1 MVEQYEYY
9 DEDFDN
15 ALESMLAE
23 ARKNGDDS
31 RCITAKELHATVVTS
46 RKMYMRMACDAMWKL
61 WRKQGAYESRV
72 VFTPASNQ
80 GSKLEIEY
88 SADDVD

>member
-15 ALESMLAE
+15 ALERMLEE
-23 ARKNGDDS
+23 ARNSGEDS
-31 RCITAKELHATVVTS
+31 RRITAKELHSTVVTS

-72 VFTPASNQ
+72 VFTPASNK
-80 GSKLEIEY
+80 GSKLEIDY
-88 SADDVD
+88 IASDSD

>member
-15 ALESMLAE
+15 ALTRMLDE
-23 ARKNGDDS
+23 AREGGAVS
-31 RCITAKELHATVVTS
+31 RRITAKELHATVVTS
-46 RKMYMRMACDAMWKL
+46 RKMYMRMTCDAMWRL
-61 WRKQGAYESRV
+61 WRKQGAYEGRV
-72 VFTPASNQ
+72 IFTPASNQ

-88 SADDVD
+88 EA

>member
-15 ALESMLAE
+15 ALVAMLEE
-23 ARKNGDDS
+23 ARGS
-31 RCITAKELHATVVTS
+31 GLETRRITAKELQSTVVTS

-80 GSKLEIEY
+80 GSKLEIDY
-88 SADDVD
+88 LATDID

>member
-15 ALESMLAE
+15 ALVAMLEE
-23 ARKNGDDS
+23 AREGGS
-31 RCITAKELHATVVTS
+31 ETRRITAKELHSTVVTS

-88 SADDVD
+88 DSAEMD

>member
-15 ALESMLAE
+15 ALVSMLGE
-23 ARKNGDDS
+23 ARESGAES
-31 RCITAKELHATVVTS
+31 RRITAKELHASVVTS
-46 RKMYMRMACDAMWKL
+46 RKMYMRMTCDAMWKL
-61 WRKQGAYESRV
+61 WKKQGSYESRV
-72 VFTPASNQ
+72 VYTPASNQ

-88 SADDVD
+88 ESS

>member
-15 ALESMLAE
+15 ALTQMLEE
-23 ARKNGDDS
+23 AREGGADS
-31 RCITAKELHATVVTS
+31 RRITAKELHATVVTS
-46 RKMYMRMACDAMWKL
+46 RKMYMRMTCDAMWRL

-80 GSKLEIEY
+80 GSKLEIDY
-88 SADDVD
+88 IATDLD

>member
-1 MVEQYEYY
+1 MVERYEYY

-15 ALESMLAE
+15 ALTRMLEE
-23 ARKNGDDS
+23 ARESGADS
-31 RCITAKELHATVVTS
+31 RRITRRSCIRRLLLRA
-46 RKMYMRMACDAMWKL
+46 RCICGMACDAMWKL
-61 WRKQGAYESRV
+61 WRKQGAYEGRV

-88 SADDVD
+88 DAAGD

>member
-9 DEDFDN
+9 DEDFDS
-15 ALESMLAE
+15 ALTAMLEE
-23 ARKNGDDS
+23 AREGGS
-31 RCITAKELHATVVTS
+31 ETRRITAKELHESVVTS

-61 WRKQGAYESRV
+61 WRKQGAYEGRV

-88 SADDVD
+88 SADDID

>member
-15 ALESMLAE
+15 ALASMLDE
-23 ARKNGDDS
+23 ARDNGDGN
-31 RCITAKELHATVVTS
+31 RRITAKELHASVVTS
-46 RKMYMRMACDAMWKL
+46 RKMYMRMACDAMWRL
-61 WRKQGAYESRV
+61 WKKQGAYESRV

-88 SADDVD
+88 EA

>member
-9 DEDFDN
+9 DQDFDD
-15 ALESMLAE
+15 ALVRMLAE
-23 ARKNGDDS
+23 ARESGLDS
-31 RCITAKELHATVVTS
+31 RRITAKELHSSVVTS

-61 WRKQGAYESRV
+61 WKKQGAYERRV

-88 SADDVD
+88 MA

>member
-15 ALESMLAE
+15 ALVQMLEE
-23 ARKNGDDS
+23 ARAGGEDS
-31 RCITAKELHATVVTS
+31 RRITAKELHSTVVTS

-72 VFTPASNQ
+72 VFTPASTQ
-80 GSKLEIEY
+80 GSKLEIDY
-88 SADDVD
+88 DSAEMD

>member
-31 RCITAKELHATVVTS
+31 RRITAKELHATVVTS
-46 RKMYMRMACDAMWKL
+46 RKMYMRWHATRCGSCGGSRGHTK
-61 WRKQGAYESRV
+61 SRV

-88 SADDVD
+88 SADDTD

>member
-1 MVEQYEYY
+1 MVERYEYY

-15 ALESMLAE
+15 ALVRMLDE
-23 ARKNGDDS
+23 ARASGAES
-31 RCITAKELHATVVTS
+31 RRITAKELHSSVVTS

-72 VFTPASNQ
+72 VFTPASNL
-80 GSKLEIEY
+80 GSKLEIDYET
-88 SADDVD
+88 DND

>member
-15 ALESMLAE
+15 ALVRMLEE
-23 ARKNGDDS
+23 ARNGGEDS
-31 RCITAKELHATVVTS
+31 RRITAKELHSTVVTS

-72 VFTPASNQ
+72 VFTPASSQ
-80 GSKLEIEY
+80 GSKLEIDY
-88 SADDVD
+88 VATDND

>member
-1 MVEQYEYY
+1 MVERYEYY

-15 ALESMLAE
+15 ALLNMLEE
-23 ARKNGDDS
+23 ARESGAEN
-31 RCITAKELHATVVTS
+31 RRITAKELHATVVTS

-61 WRKQGAYESRV
+61 WRKQGAYEGRV

-88 SADDVD
+88 DAAEMD

>member
-31 RCITAKELHATVVTS
+31 RRITAKELHATVVTS

-88 SADDVD
+88 SADDTD

>member
-15 ALESMLAE
+15 ALVGMLEE
-23 ARKNGDDS
+23 ARESGSES
-31 RCITAKELHATVVTS
+31 RRITAKELHESVVTS

-61 WRKQGAYESRV
+61 WRKQGAYEGRV

-88 SADDVD
+88 SADDTD

>member
-1 MVEQYEYY
+1 MVERYEYY

-15 ALESMLAE
+15 ALVRMLEE
-23 ARKNGDDS
+23 ARNGGADS
-31 RCITAKELHATVVTS
+31 RRITAKELHEGVVTS

-80 GSKLEIEY
+80 GSKLEIDYET
-88 SADDVD
+88 DND

>member
-15 ALESMLAE
+15 ALVSMLGE
-23 ARKNGDDS
+23 ARKSGAES
-31 RCITAKELHATVVTS
+31 RRITAKELHASVVTS
-46 RKMYMRMACDAMWKL
+46 RKMYMRMTCDAMWKL
-61 WRKQGAYESRV
+61 WKKQGAYESRV
-72 VFTPASNQ
+72 VYTPASNQ

-88 SADDVD
+88 ESS

>member
-15 ALESMLAE
+15 ALTQMLDQ
-23 ARKNGDDS
+23 ARDKGDEN
-31 RCITAKELHATVVTS
+31 RRITAKELHASVVTS
-46 RKMYMRMACDAMWKL
+46 RKMYMRLACDAMWRL
-61 WRKQGAYESRV
+61 WKKQGAYESRV
-72 VFTPASNQ
+72 VYTPASNQ

-88 SADDVD
+88 EA

>member
-15 ALESMLAE
+15 ALVHMLDE
-23 ARKNGDDS
+23 ARASGANS
-31 RCITAKELHATVVTS
+31 RRITAKELHASVVTS

-80 GSKLEIEY
+80 GSKLEIDY
-88 SADDVD
+88 ATDND